1 MNSYNDQLPLNQAST
16 IASAWYFDAHIAKKE
31 ALAFHQSWQLV
42 GRTEQVAEPGCFFTA
57 TIAGEPVI
65 VTHDRGGDLRAFANV
80 CRHKATKV
88 EPKCEGKTT
97 AFRCRY
103 HGWTYDLQGSLR
115 GIPEMEG
122 AKDFCKERLSLTPF
136 AVATW
141 KSFVFVNLSAN
152 PQPFAESFAPVAKI
166 LDPLPLEKLQ
176 FYKRLEYTMNCNW
189 KVFVD
194 NYLDGGYH
202 VNSLHPSLAGVINY
216 KDYRSEI
223 DCNACIQFSPLQ
235 NAAKEELETVR
246 SVRQGDMAYY
256 AWVFPNLML
265 NVYEGFMDTNIV
277 LPISPEKSLVCFDF
291 YYTPKTIAEKK
302 DQIEASIQLAHQIQL
317 EDQEICESV
326 QLGLHSFT
334 YDTGRLSPKR
344 EIGIQHFHKLLAQ
357 LVEKS
362 NSTLKKP
369 KPHPPRSQD
378 TASGRIRS

>member
-1 MNSYNDQLPLNQAST
+1 MPQYNDQLPLNEAST
-16 IASAWYFDAHIAKKE
+16 IPSAWYFDSAIAKRE
-31 ALAFHQSWQLV
+31 QSAFHHSWQLV
-42 GRTEQVAEPGCFFTA
+42 GRTEQIAEPGYFFTA

-65 VTHDRGGDLRAFANV
+65 VTRDRGGEVRAFSNV

-88 EPKCEGKTT
+88 EAQCEGKTA

-122 AKDFCKERLSLTPF
+122 AKDFCKDQLSLTPF

-141 KSFVFVNLSAN
+141 QAFVFVNLSTN
-152 PQPFAESFAPVAKI
+152 PEPFDTFLEPVANV
-166 LDPLPLEKLQ
+166 LAPLQLNKLQ
-176 FYKRLEYTMNCNW
+176 FYKRLEYTMDCNW

-216 KDYRSEI
+216 KDYRSEV
-223 DCNACIQFSPLQ
+223 NRNGCIQYSPLQ
-235 NAAKEELETVR
+235 NATANDSDLATVR
-246 SVRQGDMAYY
+246 SVRQGDMAHYV
-256 AWVFPNLML
+256 WMFPNLML

-277 LPISPEKSLVCFDF
+277 LPVSEEKSLVYFDF
-291 YYTPKTIAEKK
+291 YYAPETIAKKK
-302 DQIEASIQLAHQIQL
+302 DLIDESIKVAHQIQL

-326 QLGLHSFT
+326 QRGLHSFT

-344 EIGIQHFHKLLAQ
+344 EIGIQHFHKLLSKI
-357 LVEKS
+357 VE
-362 NSTLKKP
+362 
-369 KPHPPRSQD
+369 
-378 TASGRIRS
+378 